1 MNMVVCL
8 LVRLYSRMLRFY
20 PHDFRAEFGVEMTAV
35 FAGAVRDAAEQSWLL
50 LTAVCLREIRDWPG
64 SVLQENLR
72 ARRRKMALNG
82 FIEKKPL
89 PLRELLAAL
98 IIFLLPLFFSVFA
111 TTGIPPSKWIDY
123 FILILFAGALLFALV
138 LAIIKGLPYWS
149 LPYLGFVLM
158 SGIILSSDSRFWG
171 WLYSYFV
178 QSFGPN
184 SYWPIP
190 VQIIY
195 AGIFQCIG
203 LFFTLLS
210 ALILVNLLRVLPY
223 TRTVWQ
229 HIRVDWTHLSFM
241 FYGGLVFY
249 IILMFDEYQHEVVW
263 KFTAWT
269 CLALGAWLYLRAK
282 RQKQRILAL
291 IGGATGAMWIVVLA
305 KWALIPL
312 QKWPTGYPVA
322 PSEAARWVEPGSAM
336 ISWGWILVMLI
347 APALVRLLSSS
358 PPPNVQEDIAPA

>member
-322 PSEAARWVEPGSAM
+322 PSEATHWVEPGSAM